1 MRSAA
6 QNETEEFLLI
16 SDDLIIPIY
25 IDTSALLDLL
35 AQKMLLICY

>member
-6 QNETEEFLLI
+6 QNETEEFLFI